1 MKLNKIYLAI
11 MVVAL
16 VTALPLA
23 SVLSKRDGQ
32 LKMERSNSQ
41 QLELKVDSIEKQ
53 LEKKNLETEQK
64 NEEIEKLK
72 VEVQAKAELKR
83 KQEIAK
89 AEQAKEAERARQ
101 ASVALSAGGASY
113 SGGGNCEAY
122 RSLVAQYSWNVNVAL
137 NVMKAESGCNAQA
150 VNRTDNHGV
159 CMGSF
164 GLFQISCHG
173 GQIFDPAQNVAAAWS
188 KYQARGWQPWGV
200 CTSGKVSCF

>member
-11 MVVAL
+11 IVVAL
-16 VTALPLA
+16 IVAVPLA
-23 SVLSKRDGQ
+23 SVLAKRDGQ
-32 LKMERSNSQ
+32 LKMERSTNQ
-41 QLELKVDSIEKQ
+41 QLELKIDSVEKQ
-53 LEKKNLETEQK
+53 LENKNVEQ
-64 NEEIEKLK
+64 EKLK
-72 VEVQAKAELKR
+72 QENEKLKADLQAKAELKR
-83 KQEIAK
+83 KQELAK
-89 AEQAKEAERARQ
+89 AEAERARQ
-101 ASVALSAGGASY
+101 ASVAVSAGGASY
-113 SGGGNCEAY
+113 NGSGNCEAY
-122 RSLVAQYSWNVNVAL
+122 RSLVAQYSWNVDVAL
-137 NVMKAESGCNAQA
+137 AVMKAESSCNPQA